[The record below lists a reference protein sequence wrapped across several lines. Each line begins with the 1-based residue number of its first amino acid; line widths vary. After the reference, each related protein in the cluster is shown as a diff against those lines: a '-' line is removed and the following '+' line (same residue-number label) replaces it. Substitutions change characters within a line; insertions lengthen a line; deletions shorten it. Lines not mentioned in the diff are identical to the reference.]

1 MVANQGEIL
10 ALVKDTEDPRGSQAE
25 AAGRAGLTRSRW
37 IYEPYID
44 KFFRQNK
51 QYLIAAN
58 DWIKKAERRS
68 DNSSNGAV

>member
-10 ALVKDTEDPRGSQAE
+10 AAVKDTEDPQGSQAE
-25 AAGRAGLTRSRW
+25 PAGRASLTRSHW
-37 IYEPYID
+37 IYDRDID

-51 QYLIAAN
+51 QYLIAAK
-58 DWIKKAERRS
+58 DCCEQAEHRS